1 MSQRGEAMELAGPE
15 VVRETI
21 VQLAIKLNLRM
32 SVLKAEDVEIDRPE
46 IKGII
51 VSQIIREIREA
62 I

>member
-1 MSQRGEAMELAGPE
+1 MELAGPE